1 MLRRPIALAL
11 AASIAAQSLA
21 AAQDVPESGPRAPEI
36 VATGQGLRTV
46 QADRAT
52 LHVAVR
58 TSAPTPT
65 AAGERNATLNNAI
78 RAAIAGVGV
87 PREDI
92 STAGYMVSSTRPPD
106 PRQFQWSRDS
116 GFVATNTVRVLI
128 RRAEQ
133 LALVGRVID
142 TALSAGATHINGVF
156 YEARRTAE
164 AEREALAEAV
174 ADARA
179 RAEAMA
185 RAAGGS
191 LGELLQVSAAGSPG
205 YRPSFAPYAA
215 STMWMRGAA
224 PEPTTVT
231 AGEMEVRQSVTAR
244 WRFVPGRR

>member
-11 AASIAAQSLA
+11 AASIAAQALA
-21 AAQDVPESGPRAPEI
+21 AAQDLPESGPRGPEI
-36 VATGQGLRTV
+36 LATGQGLRTV

-58 TSAPTPT
+58 TSAATPN
-65 AAGERNATLNNAI
+65 AAGERNAALNNAI

-87 PREDI
+87 AREDI
-92 STAGYMVSSTRPPD
+92 STAGYMVYSTRPQD

-128 RRAEQ
+128 RRPEQ

-179 RAEAMA
+179 RAESMA

-191 LGELLQVSAAGSPG
+191 LGELLHLSASGSPG
-205 YRPSFAPYAA
+205 YRPPFAPYPAA
-215 STMWMRGAA
+215 AAMMRAGG

-231 AGEMEVRQSVTAR
+231 SGDIEVRQSVTAR